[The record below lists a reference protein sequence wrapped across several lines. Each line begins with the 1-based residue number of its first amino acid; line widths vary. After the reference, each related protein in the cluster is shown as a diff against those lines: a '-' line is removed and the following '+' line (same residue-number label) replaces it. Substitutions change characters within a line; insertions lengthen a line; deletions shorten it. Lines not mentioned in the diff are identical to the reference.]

1 MMSIDFNADEVFEIA
16 EQIERNG
23 AEFYRMIAGEVT
35 GERKKNLLLNLARME
50 DEHEKIFKKLRA
62 QLSSDEQVQTTF
74 DPNGESESYLHALAN
89 TRIFYEKKVD
99 TSSYE
104 EILKSAITAEK
115 DSIVFYLGMR
125 EVVPTEE
132 GKCRMD
138 DIIKEEMSHIKLLS
152 NELIEF
158 KNSC

>member
-1 MMSIDFNADEVFEIA
+1 MSIDFNADEVFEIA

-23 AEFYRMIAGEVT
+23 AEFYRKVADKVSEKN
-35 GERKKNLLLNLARME
+35 KKNLLLNLARME
-50 DEHEKIFKKLRA
+50 DEHEQIFKTLRA
-62 QLSSDEQVQTTF
+62 QLTTDEKIQNTF

-104 EILKSAITAEK
+104 AILKSAITAEK
-115 DSIVFYLGMR
+115 DSIVFYLGMK
-125 EVVPTEE
+125 EVIPTEE
-132 GKCRMD
+132 GKYRMD

-158 KNSC
+158 KESC

>member
-1 MMSIDFNADEVFEIA
+1 MGIDFNADEVFEVA

-23 AEFYRMIAGEVT
+23 ADFYRDVADRVSE
-35 GERKKNLLLNLARME
+35 EKKKNLLLNLARME

-62 QLSSDEQVQTTF
+62 QLSLDEKIQNTF
-74 DPNGESESYLHALAN
+74 DPNGESESYLHALAS
-89 TRIFYEKKVD
+89 TRIFYKKKVD
-99 TSSYE
+99 ISSYE

-115 DSIVFYLGMR
+115 DSIVFYLGMK

-132 GKCRMD
+132 GKCKMD

-152 NELIEF
+152 KELIEF
-158 KNSC
+158 KNKH